1 MKNKI
6 LSIMLVLSI
15 LALFS
20 SCSVGNMLVGTK
32 WTDEVSVF
40 SFEKD
45 GVLKVTMG
53 DITINGTYSS
63 EGHELTY
70 SYKVLFTE
78 NTDTVTVEFGKT
90 TMIWL
95 NEDGKVV
102 KTLRSVE

>member
-6 LSIMLVLSI
+6 LSVMLVLSI

-45 GVLKVTMG
+45 GVLKG
-53 DITINGTYSS
+53 YYG
-63 EGHELTY
+63 
-70 SYKVLFTE
+70 
-78 NTDTVTVEFGKT
+78 
-90 TMIWL
+90 
-95 NEDGKVV
+95 
-102 KTLRSVE
+102 